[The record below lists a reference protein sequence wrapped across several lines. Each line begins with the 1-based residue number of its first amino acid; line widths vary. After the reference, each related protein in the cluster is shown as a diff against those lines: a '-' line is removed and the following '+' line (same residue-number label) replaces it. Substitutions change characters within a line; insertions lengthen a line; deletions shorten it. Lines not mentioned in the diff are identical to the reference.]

1 MRGSRRSST
10 QPGSGWKLSETDTRV
25 CGFARLGRPS
35 ERSLVL
41 QGSLPDEWPTL
52 AGELTHG
59 SVALSIRNGPH
70 PPEVLGW
77 VDPLRTAIP
86 VSRSAMGCS

>member
-52 AGELTHG
+52 AGERTHG
-59 SVALSIRNGPH
+59 SVTLSSRNGPICLAACACGTG
-70 PPEVLGW
+70 PNSLQSTRVASE
-77 VDPLRTAIP
+77 R
-86 VSRSAMGCS
+86 